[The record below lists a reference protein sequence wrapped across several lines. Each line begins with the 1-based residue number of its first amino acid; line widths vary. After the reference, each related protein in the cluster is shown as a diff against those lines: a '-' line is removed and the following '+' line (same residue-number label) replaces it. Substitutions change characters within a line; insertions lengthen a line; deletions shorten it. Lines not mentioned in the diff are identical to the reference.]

1 MEQVVAR
8 KGISGG
14 KDAVFDAQV
23 IEATPHRLVSMMF
36 EGVETRISQA
46 KDAMERKEIALK
58 GEMISQSITIVDALR
73 ESLNL
78 DDGGNLA
85 ENLWLLYEYVAKRLV
100 IANSKN
106 SIEMLN
112 ECNGL
117 LEQVKNAW
125 NEIPMELHAA
135 NRQELRSYAV
145 AQ

>member
-1 MEQVVAR
+1 M
-8 KGISGG
+8 
-14 KDAVFDAQV
+14 
-23 IEATPHRLVSMMF
+23 
-36 EGVETRISQA
+36 
-46 KDAMERKEIALK
+46 
-58 GEMISQSITIVDALR
+58 
-73 ESLNL
+73 
-78 DDGGNLA
+78 
-85 ENLWLLYEYVAKRLV
+85 LLYEYVAKRLV

-135 NRQELRSYAV
+135 NQQELRSYAV